1 MMDTVLPDEH
11 ETSDEA
17 YMLALQQGDDAALAK
32 LMERWERP
40 VKAFIFRMGVPM
52 PDVDD
57 VAQDAFVRLYQKKA
71 AFRAGAAFK
80 PWMLTI
86 AGNLARNRRRWG
98 FRHPAGSLE
107 EHIAATGRDPGDDRA
122 VSPAAQAEASSRH
135 AEVRKMVSDLPPP
148 LREAV
153 VCVELED
160 MSYTEAAKVMACTEK
175 AVETRLYRAKQA
187 LKRSLRSL
195 LEGSK

>member
-1 MMDTVLPDEH
+1 MHTAPADAH
-11 ETSDEA
+11 ETSDEEC
-17 YMLALQQGDDAALAK
+17 MLALQQGDDAVLAK

-40 VKAFIFRMGVPM
+40 VKAFIFRLGVPM
-52 PDVDD
+52 SDVDD
-57 VAQDAFVRLYQKKA
+57 VAQDAFVRLYQKRA

-80 PWMLTI
+80 PWFLTI

-107 EHIAATGRDPGDDRA
+107 EHIEATGSEPGDEMA
-122 VSPAAQAEASSRH
+122 VSPAKLVEDSSRH
-135 AEVRKMVSDLPPP
+135 AEVRKIVSDLPDP

-160 MSYTEAAKVMACTEK
+160 MSYAEAAKVMDCTEK

-187 LKRSLRSL
+187 LKQSLRFFID
-195 LEGSK
+195 GKK